1 MPLWFMQEGHLSPG
15 EAKRLHT
22 MSSAVPLPSP
32 GPESDSDGD
41 VHDDAP
47 HDDADV
53 KGKSMT
59 PDTDRAASDSDWVQP
74 TASESGGSSSA
85 SGSSVSSAV
94 DGMTDTGSGSVAP
107 TEIQDD
113 DQDATVVIGQA
124 AALAQFLRLV
134 TCLGLLF
141 TLLHL
146 ACEDWP
152 SCLWPCLH
160 LPGLALT
167 WL

>member
-1 MPLWFMQEGHLSPG
+1 MPLWFMQDGHLSPG
-15 EAKRLHT
+15 EAKRLHA

-53 KGKSMT
+53 KGRSTT

-85 SGSSVSSAV
+85 SGSVSSAV
-94 DGMTDTGSGSVAP
+94 SGMSDSGSGSVAP

-124 AALAQFLRLV
+124 AALAQFLRLMTCFSHCYILHV
-134 TCLGLLF
+134 KTGHHVFGPVSTCL
-141 TLLHL
+141 
-146 ACEDWP
+146 AWR
-152 SCLWPCLH
+152 
-160 LPGLALT
+160 
-167 WL
+167 